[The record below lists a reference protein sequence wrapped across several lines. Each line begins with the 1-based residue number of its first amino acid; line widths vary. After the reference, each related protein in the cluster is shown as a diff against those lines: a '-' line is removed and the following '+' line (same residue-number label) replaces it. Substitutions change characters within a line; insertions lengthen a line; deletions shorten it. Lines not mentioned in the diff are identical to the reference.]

1 MDCTFEAEEWFGPTV
16 TECRRAFDFTLL
28 FEELFFKLLPSIL
41 FLVAAVARVAVLAKS
56 PPRVRFGFLYFAKIA
71 VTGVF
76 TSLELACLII
86 VCVGL
91 RDHTSITVVT
101 AALCFVASAALL
113 VLSHVEHMRSARS
126 SDVLGFYLAI
136 TALLRS
142 AVVRTYWYLDGF
154 HTIASLSLASLL
166 VQLGILALES
176 WSKRRWLIDAVHRD
190 SPEECASFL
199 SRSLFAWVN
208 GLFFRGYRRQLTDSD
223 LRIIDNSLCASELE
237 PKFHRLLAT
246 KKFGHYGLVLLTF
259 KSLGLYALA
268 PVLPRLA
275 LSAFTFAQP
284 FLASS
289 LIDFLG
295 GGGSA
300 SQNNGYGLIGA
311 SFLVYTGIA
320 VSQSR
325 VSSDPALMR
334 LKVTTGW
341 YYYVT
346 YKMTTM
352 VRGGLITAL
361 SHKMLKIRQKKGVES
376 KILTLM
382 ISDLQR
388 ITAALG
394 FAQEIWIAPIETAIG
409 TWLLWRQVGPSSLAV
424 LAIVLI
430 CTVASVFIGKRS
442 ATQQRIWLAATERRI
457 QATKHMLSSLKAIKM
472 TGADRRAAA
481 AITKLRSL
489 EFESSKVFRRLL
501 VGGLFSSFATLT
513 LSPVVVF
520 GAYIGATASQHRSL
534 DSSRLFS
541 SLILIN
547 LIANPLVLLLQTFSQ
562 LGAALGCCTRIQD
575 FLQSEELVDSREHT
589 HRLSDHDDPKDR
601 LDSTVTDAQENGDSK
616 SVLGESVIKI
626 TNGCFGWDDKVLVK
640 DVNLSV
646 CKGEHIV
653 ITGPVGI
660 GKSLLLQAIIGE
672 MQPISGSIR
681 TGDGLIAYC
690 SQTPWLENS
699 TAREN
704 AVRGAPDDEIW
715 RERVIDACALRELF
729 DAKIPGDTI
738 GSNGAKISGGERQRL
753 ALARAVALRPSL
765 ILLDDVFSAIDR
777 TTKKHILE
785 NLFGTNGLL
794 TEQGTAVI
802 QVTQDGQSAQF
813 ADSVLKIEDQNL
825 VPYTFPDSEYKDD
838 QLPGNSTEAQ
848 RPEAS
853 GGDLHRTE
861 KDGKEKEVKTAQKLM
876 IADRQ
881 VYRTYFGSIGRTHLA
896 IFFAFGAAFA
906 FTLRFP
912 AVWVQWWSA
921 DESHPLSRD
930 HATGYWIG
938 LYAFLSALPLITIG
952 LWAGHLVLTIAPK
965 SGVELH
971 NKLLK
976 AVINATFVLIS
987 KIDTGD
993 LINRFNQ
1000 DLLFVDIRLPVDLLN
1015 TVSALLDI
1023 VAQTILITVAAI
1035 YVLAA
1040 VPVVF
1045 VALFLI
1051 QHVYLRTSKQLR
1063 HLDLQSKAGLQA
1075 KTSETYAGLA
1085 TIRTHGWQ
1093 SMMLAELRESLD
1105 RTQEPSYLLLVVQSW
1120 LRLVLSFLVAGLSV
1134 VVVGVAVATRRSAS
1148 GGAIGVA
1155 FLNLVTLGTGL
1166 TNLISSWTSLEI
1178 SLGAI
1183 ARIDS
1188 FERDTPGETKVSSP
1202 VGVSAN
1208 WPEKGELKVE
1218 SLHASYDASN
1228 SGDSA
1233 WSLRDISLHIKA
1245 GERVAIC
1252 GRSGSGKST
1261 LLLSLLALVDCSRGR
1276 ILLDDVDISQVPQ
1289 PLLRS
1294 RFHVVS
1300 QDTFTQ
1306 GESVR
1311 EALDPDELFPDG
1323 AIENVLRECA
1333 IMDNVAAAGGL
1344 LGDLSSANFSA
1355 GEAQLFVLARTIL
1368 QAGRQ
1373 PGGVVLLD
1381 EATSSIDVATE
1392 QKIMALITRTLQGKT
1407 VISVLHRLETALEYD
1422 RIVVLENGRV
1432 THFGTP
1438 TKVLR
1443 DSELFSTMRKTG

>member
-1 MDCTFEAEEWFGPTV
+1 MDCTFEAEKRFGPAV
-16 TECRRAFDFTLL
+16 PECRRAFDFTLF

-41 FLVAAVARVAVLAKS
+41 FLVAAVARVAVLARS
-56 PPRVRFGFLYFAKIA
+56 SPRVRFGSLYFAKIA
-71 VTGVF
+71 VAGVF
-76 TSLELACLII
+76 AALELAFLII
-86 VCVGL
+86 TCAGPG
-91 RDHTSITVVT
+91 TSISIAT
-101 AALCFVASAALL
+101 AALCFVASVVLL
-113 VLSHVEHMRSARS
+113 VLSHVEHTRSIRS
-126 SDVLGFYLAI
+126 SDVLGFYLVI
-136 TALLRS
+136 TSLLRS

-166 VQLGILALES
+166 VQLGILTLET
-176 WSKRRWLIDAVHRD
+176 WSKRRWLIDGVRKG

-199 SRSLFAWVN
+199 SRSLFTWVN
-208 GLFFRGYRRQLTDSD
+208 SLFFTGYRRQLTDSD
-223 LRIIDNSLCASELE
+223 LRIIDNGLSGSELE
-237 PKFHRLLAT
+237 SKFYRLLAT
-246 KKFGHYGLVLLTF
+246 KKFGRYGLIQLTF
-259 KSLGLYALA
+259 ESLGLYAFA

-289 LIDFLG
+289 LIQFLDG
-295 GGGSA
+295 DQGA
-300 SQNNGYGLIGA
+300 SQNDGYGLIGA

-320 VSQSR
+320 I
-325 VSSDPALMR
+325 
-334 LKVTTGW
+334 TTGW

-346 YKMTTM
+346 YKMTTK

-361 SHKMLKIRQKKGVES
+361 SHKMLKIKQEKAIES

-382 ISDLQR
+382 IGDLQQ
-388 ITAALG
+388 ISAALG

-430 CTVASVFIGKRS
+430 CTVASAFIGKHS
-442 ATQQRIWLAATERRI
+442 ATQQRVWLAAIERRI

-472 TGADRRAAA
+472 TGADRRATA
-481 AITKLRSL
+481 AIAKLRSL
-489 EFESSKVFRRLL
+489 EFESSKAFRRLL

-513 LSPVVVF
+513 LSPVAVF
-520 GAYIGATASQHRSL
+520 GVYIGATASQNRSL
-534 DSSRLFS
+534 DPSRLFS

-547 LIANPLVLLLQTFSQ
+547 LVANPLVMLLQTFSQ
-562 LGAALGCCTRIQD
+562 IGAAIGCCTRIQD
-575 FLQSEELVDSREHT
+575 FLQSEELVDSREHMS
-589 HRLSDHDDPKDR
+589 RSPNHDSIKDKLDPKVAD
-601 LDSTVTDAQENGDSK
+601 VQEDDEPK
-616 SVLGESVIKI
+616 SALRGSLLKI
-626 TNGCFGWDDKVLVK
+626 TGGCFGWDDKVLVEN
-640 DVNLSV
+640 VNLSV
-646 CKGEHIV
+646 GKGEHIV
-653 ITGPVGI
+653 ITGPVGS

-672 MQPISGSIR
+672 MQPTSGSILS
-681 TGDGLIAYC
+681 GDGSIAYC
-690 SQTPWLENS
+690 GQTPWLENS

-704 AVRGAPDDEIW
+704 ATRGAPDDNVW
-715 RERVIDACALRELF
+715 QERVIDACALRELL
-729 DAKIPGDTI
+729 DSKVAGGTI

-753 ALARAVALRPSL
+753 ALTRAVALRPSL

-785 NLFGTNGLL
+785 NLFGANGLL

-802 QVTQDGQSAQF
+802 QVTQEHQPAQF
-813 ADSVLKIEDQNL
+813 ADKVLRIEDQNL
-825 VPYTFPDSEYKDD
+825 VPYRFPDSDYKGDE
-838 QLPGNSTEAQ
+838 LPDNSTEAQ
-848 RPEAS
+848 RPEDP
-853 GGDLHRTE
+853 GGDLGLPGKNE
-861 KDGKEKEVKTAQKLM
+861 KEREKEVKTVQKLM

-881 VYRTYFGSIGRTHLA
+881 VYRTYFGSIGRTHLV
-896 IFFAFGAAFA
+896 IFFAFGVAFA

-930 HATGYWIG
+930 DTTGYWIG
-938 LYAFLSALPLITIG
+938 LYAFLSALPLVTIG
-952 LWAGHLVLTIAPK
+952 LWAGHLILTIVPK
-965 SGVELH
+965 SGVGLH

-976 AVINATFVLIS
+976 TVIDATFVFIS
-987 KIDTGD
+987 GIDTGD

-1000 DLLFVDIRLPVDLLN
+1000 DLLLIDVRLPVDFLN
-1015 TVSALLDI
+1015 TVSALFDI
-1023 VAQTILITVAAI
+1023 VAQTILIAVAAI

-1063 HLDLQSKAGLQA
+1063 QLDLQSKAGLQA

-1093 SMMLAELRESLD
+1093 SMMLAELRDSLD
-1105 RTQEPSYLLLVVQSW
+1105 RTQEPSYLLLVVQTW
-1120 LRLVLSFLVAGLSV
+1120 LRLVLALLVAGLSV
-1134 VVVGVAVATRRSAS
+1134 VVVGVAVATRRSAG

-1155 FLNLVTLGTGL
+1155 FLNLVTLGSGL
-1166 TNLISSWTSLEI
+1166 ANLISSWTSLET

-1183 ARIDS
+1183 ARIES
-1188 FERDTPGETKVSSP
+1188 FERDTPAETKVSPP
-1202 VGVSAN
+1202 VEVSSD

-1218 SLHASYDASN
+1218 NLHASYDTSN
-1228 SGDSA
+1228 SENPA

-1245 GERVAIC
+1245 GERVAVC
-1252 GRSGSGKST
+1252 GRSGSGKSS
-1261 LLLSLLALVDCSRGR
+1261 LLLSLLALIDCPRGR

-1311 EALDPDELFPDG
+1311 EALDPDGLFSDDV
-1323 AIENVLRECA
+1323 IENVLRECA
-1333 IMDNVAAAGGL
+1333 IMDNVVAAGGL
-1344 LGDLSSANFSA
+1344 LGELSSANFSA

-1368 QAGRQ
+1368 QAGGRS
-1373 PGGVVLLD
+1373 GGVVLLD

-1392 QKIMALITRTLQGKT
+1392 KKIMALIARKLQGKT

-1422 RIVVLENGRV
+1422 RIVVLENGEV
-1432 THFGTP
+1432 AHFGTP
-1438 TKVLR
+1438 TEVLR
-1443 DSELFSTMRKTG
+1443 DSELFSTIRMTG